1 MYRYLMIE
9 AKMNIDVLET
19 TIISL
24 FSEFINF
31 SNIEVVDHQIWMY
44 YEHDIDVSLK
54 DVILNLSQDTLI
66 DFRLYQSY
74 KYETKKSLEEHKLFI
89 SKKLLEI
96 GFNAHAFIDDK
107 IFVKHFINSLD
118 QKFKFFI
125 LNKYSQNKMML
136 ETVKIYL
143 ESNQNMSLAAKALY
157 VHRNTLIQR
166 LDKFYQVTGFDVKS
180 FKDGFLIYHL
190 LLIK

>member
-1 MYRYLMIE
+1 MYRYICIE
-9 AKMNIDVLET
+9 SKEDIKLYEA

-31 SNIEVVDHQIWMY
+31 TDIKVINHHIWMY
-44 YEHDIDVSLK
+44 YQHDIDVSLK
-54 DVILNLSQDTLI
+54 DVILNLSQDTLV

-74 KYETKKSLEEHKLFI
+74 KYETKKSLEDHKKFMSQKLAEI
-89 SKKLLEI
+89 S
-96 GFNAHAFIDDK
+96 FNAYAFIDDQ
-107 IFVKHFINSLD
+107 IIVKHFINSLD
-118 QKFKFFI
+118 QSFKYYI
-125 LNKYSQNKMML
+125 LKKYSQNQMMI

-143 ESNQNMSLAAKALY
+143 ESNQNMSLAAKSLY

-166 LDKFYQVTGFDVKS
+166 LDKFHQVTGFDVKS
-180 FKDGFLIYHL
+180 FTDGFLIYHL

>member
-1 MYRYLMIE
+1 MYRYICIE
-9 AKMNIDVLET
+9 SKESIDTYEA

-31 SNIEVVDHQIWMY
+31 TDIQVINHQIWMY
-44 YEHDIDVSLK
+44 YEHDIDASLK
-54 DVILNLSQDTLI
+54 DVIINLSQDTLV

-74 KYETKKSLEEHKLFI
+74 KYETKKSLEEHREFLCQKLAEI
-89 SKKLLEI
+89 S
-96 GFNAHAFIDDK
+96 FNAYAYIDDQT
-107 IFVKHFINSLD
+107 IVKHFINSLN
-118 QKFKFFI
+118 QTFKFYI
-125 LNKYSQNKMML
+125 LKKYSQNQMML

-143 ESNQNMSLAAKALY
+143 ESNQNMSVAAKALY

-190 LLIK
+190 LLVK